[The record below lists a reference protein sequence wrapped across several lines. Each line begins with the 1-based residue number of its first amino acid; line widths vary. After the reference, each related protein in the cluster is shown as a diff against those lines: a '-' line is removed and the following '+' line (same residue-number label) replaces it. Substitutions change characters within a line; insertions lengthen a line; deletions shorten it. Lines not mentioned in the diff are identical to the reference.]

1 MDSPDVGPVL
11 LAVARSA
18 IAERFGSARREA
30 GRHPALSHPAATFVT
45 LRRNGDLRGCIGS
58 LEPVRSLA
66 ADVRENAVA
75 AAFQD
80 PRFPPLEA
88 YELEA
93 LSIEVSL
100 LALPEPIAVKD
111 EAEVIARLE
120 PGVDGVILRYGDRR
134 ATFLPQVWESFADP
148 REFLAALK
156 HKAGLAADFWSRE
169 VDIHRYRVTK
179 WAEAEYQ

>member
-1 MDSPDVGPVL
+1 
-11 LAVARSA
+11 
-18 IAERFGSARREA
+18 
-30 GRHPALSHPAATFVT
+30 
-45 LRRNGDLRGCIGS
+45 
-58 LEPVRSLA
+58 
-66 ADVRENAVA
+66 VRENAVA